1 MNYGETNHRKSAYS
15 GHVMTTYIDTGET
28 RHDGCEGVGKVMVKV
43 TTSKDSRVGITTTAQ
58 QCVVYPSG
66 SEQTM
71 IFGNGYCVIGQQAA
85 KMVTEKAVRTH
96 HETVLKGMTADEV
109 VAMVNDT
116 MKRKA
121 A

>member
-1 MNYGETNHRKSAYS
+1 MQYSDTQYRKSSYS

-28 RHDGCEGVGKVMVKV
+28 RQDGCEGVGKVMVKL
-43 TTSKDSRVGITTTAQ
+43 TTSKGRRGVDTTAQ
-58 QCVVYPSG
+58 QYVVYPSG

-71 IFGNGYCVIGQQAA
+71 IFGNGYCVLAIAEA
-85 KMVTEKAVRTH
+85 KVVTEKKVREAH
-96 HETVLKGMTADEV
+96 QAILDGMTPDEV

-116 MKRKA
+116 MKRRA